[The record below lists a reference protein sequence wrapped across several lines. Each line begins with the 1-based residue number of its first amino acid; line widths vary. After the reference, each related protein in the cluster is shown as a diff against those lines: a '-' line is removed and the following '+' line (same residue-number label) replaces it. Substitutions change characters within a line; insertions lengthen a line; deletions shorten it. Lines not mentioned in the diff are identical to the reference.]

1 MEESFAVWDLG
12 SLTLEPD
19 DPALRGYDPGHPWYY
34 ILGGRPLRVDE
45 IEGNPSSNFL
55 RLVTKKLP
63 KDQKNRALAL
73 LRLQAEAEKALAVDR
88 ARYEEIVAKGKA
100 ALSRYDI
107 LMGYGL
113 ETALFLKHNHITY
126 QKSLLAEIKA
136 QLNGPQ
142 KLLFE

>member
-1 MEESFAVWDLG
+1 MEESFVIWDLG
-12 SLTLEPD
+12 ALTLEPD
-19 DPALRGYDPGHPWYY
+19 DPALRGHDPGHPRYY
-34 ILGGRPLRVDE
+34 ILGGRPLTVNE

-55 RLVTKKLP
+55 RLETKKLP
-63 KDQKNRALAL
+63 KDQKKRALAL
-73 LRLQAEAEKALAVDR
+73 LRLKAQAEKALAIDI
-88 ARYEEIVAKGKA
+88 ARYEEIVAKGRA

-107 LMGYGL
+107 LMSYGL
-113 ETALFLKHNHITY
+113 ETALFLKHNHISY

>member
-1 MEESFAVWDLG
+1 MATIPGIPGITSLAVGL
-12 SLTLEPD
+12 SPC
-19 DPALRGYDPGHPWYY
+19 
-34 ILGGRPLRVDE
+34 DE

-55 RLVTKKLP
+55 RLETKKLP
-63 KDQKNRALAL
+63 KDQKKRALAL
-73 LRLQAEAEKALAVDR
+73 LRLKAQAEKALAVDI

-113 ETALFLKHNHITY
+113 ETALFLKHNHISY

>member
-12 SLTLEPD
+12 TLTLEPD

-34 ILGGRPLRVDE
+34 ILGGRPLTVEE
-45 IEGNPSSNFL
+45 IEGNPSGNFL
-55 RLVTKKLP
+55 SLETKKLP
-63 KDQKNRALAL
+63 KDQKKRALAL
-73 LRLQAEAEKALAVDR
+73 LRLQAEVEKASAVDL

-113 ETALFLKHNHITY
+113 ETALF
-126 QKSLLAEIKA
+126 
-136 QLNGPQ
+136 
-142 KLLFE
+142 